1 MNEQI
6 FDSLAQHAARGISR
20 RASILTLG
28 ATGIATALSA
38 PSIADAKK
46 KMKCKKDTCSGFEE
60 ICAPLVEECIDTVA
74 AICPPNTDCSRL
86 SNCCEDFETC
96 DVGAFVR
103 CLATPA

>member
-1 MNEQI
+1 MKEQT
-6 FDSLAQHAARGISR
+6 FDSLAQHTAHGISR

-28 ATGIATALSA
+28 AAGVAAALSA

-46 KMKCKKDTCSGFEE
+46 KKCKKNTCPSLEE
-60 ICAPLVEECIDTVA
+60 ICAPLVEECTDTVA

-96 DVGAFVR
+96 NVGAFVR